1 MLRTTRRR
9 LNLRVQSGS
18 KVDDRDEIELK
29 ILAWLEKPDA
39 KLKPTMDLVGLE
51 DGSFGSSRK
60 AIDGRTLHSRRSN
73 PTQQPPPQKEPKNG
87 KH

>member
-9 LNLRVQSGS
+9 GKPRVQSGS

-39 KLKPTMDLVGLE
+39 ELKPTMDLVGLE
-51 DGSFGSSRK
+51 DGSFGSSRQ
-60 AIDGRTLHSRRSN
+60 DHRR
-73 PTQQPPPQKEPKNG
+73 P
-87 KH
+87 